1 MASVLAVV
9 SSVVAVNAALIFEA
23 PFLTPVT
30 PVDDLKRLL
39 RMVRTLQATFVAD
52 KLLEIKKIMVT
63 RSPNKRAQIF
73 AY

>member
-52 KLLEIKKIMVT
+52 KLLEKKKIMVT
-63 RSPNKRAQIF
+63 RSRNKRAQIF